1 MEKLSKAIDNFWE
14 RLDNINLINEIN
26 SEEKYNDI
34 QKLSKFN
41 KVIALNSLNDLE
53 QSVSVQK

>member
-26 SEEKYNDI
+26 AEEKYNDI

-41 KVIALNSLNDLE
+41 KVIALNSLNDY
-53 QSVSVQK
+53 

>member
-26 SEEKYNDI
+26 SEEKMI
-34 QKLSKFN
+34 SKNFPN
-41 KVIALNSLNDLE
+41 LIKS
-53 QSVSVQK
+53 

>member
-34 QKLSKFN
+34 RALSFKPT
-41 KVIALNSLNDLE
+41 
-53 QSVSVQK
+53 